1 LRLGFFCLIAFAYT
15 PEFQQAPKERTSPL
29 ASRLILV
36 AANLVRHNAAQQKN
50 KLMSILL
57 ELKKRFHPALAEF
70 TDEPEQYLD
79 MIRASQDSKFGDFQ
93 ANFAMPLAKRQG
105 KNPRD
110 IAQEICDKVDLKG
123 LCREPEV
130 AGPGFI
136 NLRLNQVWLESRLGG
151 LLADDRCG
159 VTPVEQP
166 RHFIVDYSSPNVAKP
181 MHVGHLRSSVIG
193 DAIARV
199 LRFLGHK
206 VTTDNHIG
214 DWGTQFGM
222 IIYGYR
228 NFVDES
234 AFLLEPVTELA
245 RLYRLV
251 NQLSDYHAAARKKP
265 ELEAEL
271 AKKTGFLEKQES
283 EADPSDKKAKKALKK
298 LRSDVAALNDQV
310 KSAVEKIS
318 VVENDSVL
326 KSQADAHPD
335 IAVNSRNETAKLHK
349 GDEENLTLWNRFL
362 PECLKELQAVYD
374 RLDVKFDMTL
384 GESFYQPMLSS
395 VVEKLK
401 TADIADESNGAMCV
415 FVDGNA
421 APFIVQKADGAFT
434 YGTTDLAT
442 IEYRVNE
449 LKADEALYVVDARQ
463 SEHFN
468 LLFATAAKW
477 GFNQIRLKHVS
488 FGTVMDQHGKP
499 YKTRSGDTV
508 GLMGLLDEAVSRA
521 RVIVNENDAKAQKLS
536 DDERQQVAEI
546 VGLGG
551 VKYADLSH
559 SRDSD
564 YKFDWDAM
572 LATTGDTATYV
583 QYAYARVRGIAEKGG
598 VDTATVSGQVSLD
611 HPKERALAVQLL
623 QFGDAIR
630 SAASDF
636 RPNLLTSYLFATA
649 NQFSSFYGECPVLK
663 VEDAAVKTSRLL
675 LCEVTARVLKQGL
688 ALLGISTAD
697 RM

>member
-1 LRLGFFCLIAFAYT
+1 
-15 PEFQQAPKERTSPL
+15 
-29 ASRLILV
+29 
-36 AANLVRHNAAQQKN
+36 
-50 KLMSILL
+50 M
-57 ELKKRFHPALAEF
+57 ELKSRFESALSGLTE
-70 TDEPEQYLD
+70 EPSQYLD
-79 MIRASQDSKFGDFQ
+79 MIRPSQDPKFGDFQ
-93 ANFAMPLAKRQG
+93 ANFAMPLAKKQG
-105 KNPRD
+105 KNPREV
-110 IAQEICDKVDLKG
+110 AQEICDKLDVTG
-123 LCREPEV
+123 LCETPEV

-136 NLRLNQVWLESRLGG
+136 NIRLKQDWLESQLGG
-151 LLADDRCG
+151 LLADERCG
-159 VTPVEQP
+159 VEPVGEP
-166 RHFIVDYSSPNVAKP
+166 RHFVVDFSSPNVAKP

-193 DAIARV
+193 DAISRI
-199 LRFLGHK
+199 LRFLGHN

-228 NFVDES
+228 NFRDDA
-234 AFLLEPVTELA
+234 AFAENPVAELA

-251 NQLSDYHAAARKKP
+251 NQIQDYHGAVAKKP

-271 AKKTGFLEKQES
+271 EKKTGFLTKQEA

-298 LRSDVAALNDQV
+298 LRSEVASLQDAI
-310 KSAVEKIS
+310 KSSDAKIS
-318 VVENDSVL
+318 AFDADADL
-326 KSQADAHPD
+326 KAQADAHPE

-349 GDEENLTLWNRFL
+349 GDEENLALWNQFL

-374 RLDVKFDMTL
+374 RLGIEFDLTL
-384 GESFYQPMLSS
+384 GESFYQPMLGG

-401 TADIADESNGAMCV
+401 GTGIASESDGAMCV
-415 FVDGNA
+415 FVEGND
-421 APFIVQKADGAFT
+421 APFIVQKKDGAFT

-442 IEYRVNE
+442 IEYRVDE

-477 GFNQIRLKHVS
+477 GFDQIRLKHVS

-521 RVIVNENDAKAQKLS
+521 RVVVDENDAKDNKLN
-536 DDERQQVAEI
+536 DEERQQVAEI

-564 YKFDWDAM
+564 YKFDWDSM
-572 LATTGDTATYV
+572 LATTGDTATYI
-583 QYAYARVRGIAEKGG
+583 QYAYARVRGIAERGG
-598 VDTATVSGQVSLD
+598 IDPGNVSGDVKLD
-611 HPKERALAVQLL
+611 HAKERALAIQLL

-630 SAASDF
+630 NAAADF

-663 VEDAAVKTSRLL
+663 AEDEAVRASRLL
-675 LCEVTARVLKQGL
+675 LCELTARVLKQGL